1 MLSTLYVNIR
11 YFESLSKLAA
21 HAIQIVQQS
30 MLILNFQETSL
41 RNPGK
46 KHYFNFDKRCSMFIK
61 QVTLSRHYLNHDFEE
76 EAS

>member
-46 KHYFNFDKRCSMFIK
+46 NIILISINDAVCSYK
-61 QVTLSRHYLNHDFEE
+61 
-76 EAS
+76 ASYTK